1 MNASLYFQ
9 LPTDT
14 TTAQFK
20 AMYPTGKTVTERLDA
35 IINALITSTTSATIN
50 DAATTD
56 LSAISDAFPIGN
68 SVDQRIDENVLDI
81 IDHEDDLVELK
92 QGLVS
97 ENVFF

>member
-20 AMYPTGKTVTERLDA
+20 AMYPTGKTITERLDA

-56 LSAISDAFPIGN
+56 LNAISGAFTAGN
-68 SVDQRIDENVLDI
+68 SVDQRLDAL
-81 IDHEDDLVELK
+81 E
-92 QGLVS
+92 
-97 ENVFF
+97 

>member
-20 AMYPTGKTVTERLDA
+20 AMYSDGKTVTERLDA